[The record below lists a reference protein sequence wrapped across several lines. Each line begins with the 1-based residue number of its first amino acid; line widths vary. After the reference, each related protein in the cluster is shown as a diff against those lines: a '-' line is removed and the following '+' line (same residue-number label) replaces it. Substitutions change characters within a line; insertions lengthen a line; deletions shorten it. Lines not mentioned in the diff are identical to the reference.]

1 MTPFAIILHVCAK
14 SNIQKKAKFLSKAS
28 MISTT
33 PSAVLG
39 SNPTLVENFFLLFLA
54 IFIAN
59 LTDFKL
65 KIII

>member
-1 MTPFAIILHVCAK
+1 MTPIAIILHVCAK

-39 SNPTLVENFFLLFLA
+39 SNPTLVAKLFFLFLA
-54 IFIAN
+54 NFKAN